1 MQEGRCVRTTTNKKA
16 PQNLAGRRETQEK
29 MKEYTLIAGCASGLE
44 GLVGEEVALFGGLDV
59 IPSSGVVTWRGSLE
73 TGYRCCLWSRFAS
86 RVYLQLAHFPIV
98 DEETVYQRCLEI
110 DWQDH
115 LTEETRFAVSCTL
128 AGKSP
133 ITHSR
138 YAALKVKDGL
148 VDSIRN
154 RTGKRPSVQTTR
166 PEVQIHLHVD
176 ETTASLSLDL
186 SGESLHRRGYRGS
199 AVKAP
204 LKETLGAAIVAL
216 SGWPADPGPLIDPMC
231 GTGTLLIEAA
241 LMFGDSAPGLSRSYF
256 GFLGWL
262 GHDAELWD
270 SLVAEALAREDKG
283 LDKNWPLLLGYDADP
298 VAVSAARKN
307 IEKAGLEE
315 HIQIK
320 QAELATLRSPAKA
333 GMLLSN
339 LPYGERLSET
349 EQVSRLYRAFG
360 RIVKQ
365 RFLGWKTGVF
375 ISNPNL
381 TDSFT
386 LGWENKY
393 KLFNGSIPCRL
404 LIGTVSGQESDFVWS
419 PVEPGGEEDD
429 NEFANRLRK
438 NLKKFL
444 KWAARENITCFRVY
458 DRDLPD
464 YNLSIDLFGKWVHI
478 HEYAPPKTIDPQLA
492 ASRMTTALKSVRD
505 ILGVRS
511 NRIFVKSRER
521 QKGRQQYQKKGE
533 SGKMVEVREGECSFL
548 VNFTDYL
555 DPGLFLDHR
564 PIRQKIY
571 REAKGKRFLNLY
583 GYTGTATVHA
593 AMGGAAST
601 TTVDLSATYLHWA
614 QMNLALNGLTE
625 LKNKVEKADCLQWL
639 EESTGTYDLIF
650 IDPPTFSNT
659 KKDKRIFDVQKDH
672 ARLIERA
679 MAHLDKDGLL
689 IFSTNFRRFILEERL
704 LSLYEIKDI
713 SLDSVPF
720 DFSRNEKIHRCWEI
734 RKKDQTAQ
742 GKKWP
747 EAGL

>member
-1 MQEGRCVRTTTNKKA
+1 
-16 PQNLAGRRETQEK
+16 
-29 MKEYTLIAGCASGLE
+29 MKEYTLIAGCAGGLE
-44 GLVGEEVALFGGLDV
+44 GLVANEAAGFGGQDV
-59 IPSSGVVTWRGSLE
+59 QPANGVVTWRGSLE
-73 TGYRCCLWSRFAS
+73 SGYRCCLWSRYAS
-86 RVYLQLAHFPIV
+86 RVYLELAHFPLV
-98 DEETVYQRCLEI
+98 DEETIYQHCL
-110 DWQDH
+110 DFAWQDH
-115 LTEETRFAVSCTL
+115 LTDATTFAVSCTL
-128 AGKSP
+128 AGQSP
-133 ITHSR
+133 ITNNR

-148 VDSIRN
+148 VDAFRN
-154 RTGKRPSVQTTR
+154 LSGQRPSVKTSR

-176 ETTASLSLDL
+176 GATASLSLDL

-216 SGWPADPGPLIDPMC
+216 SGWPADFGTLIDPMC

-256 GFLGWL
+256 GFVGWR
-262 GHDAELWD
+262 GHDAALWD
-270 SLVAEALAREDKG
+270 GLVAEALEREERALAKR
-283 LDKNWPLLLGYDADP
+283 WPLLLGYDADP

-307 IEKAGLEE
+307 IEKAGLED

-320 QAELATLRSPAKA
+320 QAELATLYSPSKH
-333 GMLLSN
+333 GTLLAN

-360 RIVKQ
+360 RIAKE
-365 RFLGWKTGVF
+365 RFTGWKAGVF
-375 ISNPNL
+375 ISNPTL

-386 LGWENKY
+386 LAWDKKY

-404 LIGTVSGQESDFVWS
+404 LSCEVSGHEEDFVWT
-419 PVEPGGEEDD
+419 PVAADGSEQEH
-429 NEFANRLRK
+429 EFANRLRK
-438 NLKKFL
+438 NLKKIL
-444 KWAARENITCFRVY
+444 KWAERENISCFRVY

-464 YNLSIDLFGKWVHI
+464 YNLSIDIFGKWVHI
-478 HEYAPPKTIDPQLA
+478 HEFAPPKTIDAQLA
-492 ASRMTTALKSVRD
+492 EARMTTALRCVRE

-521 QKGRQQYQKKGE
+521 QKGRKQYQKKGDG
-533 SGKMVEVREGECSFL
+533 GKMFEVREGECSFL

-564 PIRQKIY
+564 PIRQKIF
-571 REAKGKRFLNLY
+571 REARGKRFLNLY
-583 GYTGTATVHA
+583 GYTGTATIQA

-625 LKNKVEKADCLQWL
+625 LKNKVEKADCLEWL
-639 EESTGTYDLIF
+639 EGSTATFDLIF

-659 KKDKRIFDVQKDH
+659 KKEHRVFDVQRDH
-672 ARLIERA
+672 PRLIELA
-679 MAHLDKDGLL
+679 MARLDQDGLL
-689 IFSTNFRRFILEERL
+689 IFSTNYRRFILAEQL
-704 LSLYEIKDI
+704 SSLYEIADI
-713 SLDSVPF
+713 SVESVPY

-734 RKKDQTAQ
+734 RKRGPVAPDR
-742 GKKWP
+742 KWP
-747 EAGL
+747 EDGPWPKASGVL

>member
-1 MQEGRCVRTTTNKKA
+1 MIEKRNSQSGGFREAGDIHKIMKKCD
-16 PQNLAGRRETQEK
+16 
-29 MKEYTLIAGCASGLE
+29 LIASCASGLE
-44 GLVGEEVALFGGLDV
+44 KLVEEEVLQFGGQEV
-59 IPSSGVVTWRGSLE
+59 NSANGVVTWSGSLE
-73 TGYRCCLWSRFAS
+73 SGYRCCLWSRFAS
-86 RVYLQLAHFPIV
+86 RVYLQLARFAIE
-98 DEETVYQRCLEI
+98 DEETLYRKCLDI

-115 LTEETRFAVSCTL
+115 LSEETSFAVSCTL
-128 AGKSP
+128 SGESP

-148 VDSIRN
+148 VDSFRN
-154 RTGKRPSVQTTR
+154 RTGNRPSVKTTR
-166 PEVQIHLHVD
+166 PDVQVHLHVD
-176 ETTASLSLDL
+176 GKTAALSLDL
-186 SGESLHRRGYRGS
+186 SGESLHRRGYRDS

-216 SGWPADPGPLIDPMC
+216 SGWPTDSGTLIDPLC

-262 GHDAELWD
+262 GHDANLWND
-270 SLVAEALAREDKG
+270 LVSEALEREERG
-283 LDKNWPLLLGYDADP
+283 LEKNWPLMLGYDCDP

-320 QAELATLRSPAKA
+320 QAELATLRSPDKQ

-360 RIVKQ
+360 RILKE
-365 RFLGWKTGVF
+365 RFAGWKTGVF
-375 ISNPNL
+375 ISNPTL

-386 LGWENKY
+386 LAWENKY
-393 KLFNGSIPCRL
+393 RLFNGSIPCRL
-404 LIGTVSGQESDFVWS
+404 LTCTVSGEETAFKWI
-419 PVEPGGEEDD
+419 PGEQSGEEGD

-438 NLKKFL
+438 NLKKLL
-444 KWAARENITCFRVY
+444 KWADKNDITCFRIY

-464 YNLSIDLFGKWVHI
+464 YNLSIDLFSKWVHI
-478 HEYAPPKTIDPQLA
+478 QEYTPPKTIDPQLA
-492 ASRMTTALKSVRD
+492 ASRMATAMKCVRD

-511 NRIFVKSRER
+511 NRIFLKTRER
-521 QKGRQQYQKKGE
+521 QKGRKQYEKKGS
-533 SGKMVEVREGECSFL
+533 SGKMYEVKEGDCSFL

-555 DPGLFLDHR
+555 DTGLFLDHR
-564 PIRQKIY
+564 PIREKIHK
-571 REAKGKRFLNLY
+571 EAKGKRFLNLY

-601 TTVDLSATYLHWA
+601 TTVDLSATYLQWA
-614 QMNLALNGLTE
+614 KMNLALNGLTE
-625 LKNKVEKADCLQWL
+625 FRNKVEKADCLEWL
-639 EESTGTYDLIF
+639 ESSSGKFDLIF

-659 KKDKRIFDVQKDH
+659 KKDKRVFDVQKDH
-672 ARLIERA
+672 VRLIELA
-679 MAHLDKDGLL
+679 MARLETGGCL
-689 IFSTNFRRFILEERL
+689 IFSTNFRRFIFEEKL
-704 LSLYEIKDI
+704 QALYDVREISKE
-713 SLDSVPF
+713 SVPF

-734 RKKDQTAQ
+734 RKIEQIQ
-742 GKKWP
+742 QPQKWP
-747 EAGL
+747 EERPW

>member
-1 MQEGRCVRTTTNKKA
+1 
-16 PQNLAGRRETQEK
+16 
-29 MKEYTLIAGCASGLE
+29 MKEYIFNAGCASGLE
-44 GLVGEEVALFGGLDV
+44 SLVGEEVASFGGLEV
-59 IPSSGVVTWRGSLE
+59 VPMRGVVTWTGSLE

-86 RVYLQLAHFPIV
+86 RVYIQLALFPIV

-110 DWQDH
+110 AWEDH
-115 LTEETRFAVSCTL
+115 LTEETSFAVSCTL
-128 AGKSP
+128 SGKSP

-148 VDSIRN
+148 VDYIRN
-154 RTGKRPSVQTTR
+154 RIGKRPSVQTTR
-166 PEVQIHLHVD
+166 PEVQVHLHVD
-176 ETTASLSLDL
+176 GQTASLSLDL

-216 SGWPADPGPLIDPMC
+216 SGWSADPGPMIDPMC

-262 GHDAELWD
+262 GHDKALWD
-270 SLVAEALAREDKG
+270 RLVAEALEREETG
-283 LDKNWPLLLGYDADP
+283 LTQKWPLILGYDADP

-307 IEKAGLEE
+307 IEKAGLEN

-320 QAELATLRSPAKA
+320 QAELATLGSPAQQ

-349 EQVSRLYRAFG
+349 EQVGRLYRAVG
-360 RIVKQ
+360 RIAKQ
-365 RFLGWKTGVF
+365 RFPGWKIGVF
-375 ISNPNL
+375 ISNPTL

-386 LGWENKY
+386 LEWDNKY

-404 LIGTVSGQESDFVWS
+404 LTGTVSGQESDFVWS
-419 PVEPGGEEDD
+419 PVEQESEEPD

-438 NLKKFL
+438 NLKKIL
-444 KWAARENITCFRVY
+444 KWAARENITCFRIY

-478 HEYAPPKTIDPQLA
+478 NEFAPPKTIDPQLA
-492 ASRMTTALKSVRD
+492 ASRMTIALKAVRD

-521 QKGRQQYQKKGE
+521 QRGRKQYQKKGDK
-533 SGKMVEVREGECSFL
+533 GKMFEVREGECSFL

-614 QMNLALNGLTE
+614 QMNLSLNGLTE
-625 LKNKVEKADCLQWL
+625 IRNKVEKADCRQWL
-639 EESTGTYDLIF
+639 EGSTGSFDLIF

-659 KKDKRIFDVQKDH
+659 KKDNRIFDVQKDH
-672 ARLIERA
+672 ARLIELA
-679 MAHLDKDGLL
+679 MAHLEKDGLL

-704 LSLYEIKDI
+704 LSLYAIKDI
-713 SLDSVPF
+713 SEESVPF

-734 RKKDQTAQ
+734 RKREQMERAP
-742 GKKWP
+742 KWP
-747 EAGL
+747 EAGPWQ

>member
-1 MQEGRCVRTTTNKKA
+1 M
-16 PQNLAGRRETQEK
+16 RE
-29 MKEYTLIAGCASGLE
+29 YNLIAGCAGGLE
-44 GLVGEEVALFGGLDV
+44 RLVAEEISVFGGRDV
-59 IPSSGVVTWRGSLE
+59 HPANGVVTWRGSLE
-73 TGYRCCLWSRFAS
+73 SGYRCCLWSRYAS

-98 DEETVYQRCLEI
+98 DEETIYQHCLEFTW
-110 DWQDH
+110 DDH
-115 LTEETRFAVSCTL
+115 LSAETTFAVSCTL
-128 AGKSP
+128 VGQSP
-133 ITHSR
+133 ITHNR

-148 VDSIRN
+148 VDAVRN
-154 RTGKRPSVQTTR
+154 QSGKRPSVKTSR

-176 ETTASLSLDL
+176 GTSAALALDL

-216 SGWPADPGPLIDPMC
+216 SGWPKDPGTLIDPMC

-256 GFLGWL
+256 GFFGWL
-262 GHDAELWD
+262 GHDAVLWD
-270 SLVAEALAREDKG
+270 SLVAEALVREEAALAKP
-283 LDKNWPLLLGYDADP
+283 WPLLLGYDADP

-307 IEKAGLEE
+307 IVKAGLEE

-320 QAELATLRSPAKA
+320 QAELATLGSPSKN
-333 GMLLSN
+333 GMLLAN

-360 RIVKQ
+360 RIAKE
-365 RFLGWKTGVF
+365 RFAGWKAGVF

-386 LGWENKY
+386 LGWDNKY

-404 LIGTVSGQESDFVWS
+404 LTGVISGQEDDFVWS
-419 PVEPGGEEDD
+419 PVAANAIDQEH
-429 NEFANRLRK
+429 EFANRLRK
-438 NLKKFL
+438 NLKKIL
-444 KWAARENITCFRVY
+444 KWALRDHISCFRIY

-492 ASRMTTALKSVRD
+492 ESRMATALRCVREV
-505 ILGVRS
+505 LGVRS

-521 QKGRQQYQKKGE
+521 QKGRKQYQKKGDG
-533 SGKMVEVREGECSFL
+533 GKMVEVREGKCAFL

-564 PIRQKIY
+564 PIRQKIM
-571 REAKGKRFLNLY
+571 RAAKGKRFLNLY

-593 AMGGAAST
+593 AMGGAAGT

-614 QMNLALNGLTE
+614 QMNLAINGLTE
-625 LKNKVEKADCLQWL
+625 LKNKMEKADCLQWL
-639 EESTGTYDLIF
+639 EEATATFDLIF

-659 KKDKRIFDVQKDH
+659 KKEHRVFDVQKDH
-672 ARLIERA
+672 PRLIELA
-679 MAHLDKDGLL
+679 MARLEQDGLL
-689 IFSTNFRRFILEERL
+689 IFSTNYRRFTLAEKL
-704 LSLYEIKDI
+704 FSLYDIQDI
-713 SLDSVPF
+713 SLTSVPY
-720 DFSRNEKIHRCWEI
+720 DFSRNEKIHQCWEI
-734 RKKDQTAQ
+734 RKHGHLEPGSQ
-742 GKKWP
+742 WP
-747 EAGL
+747 EGGPWRKRSEEAAT